1 MSEIKRAVLFTT
13 ALDNP
18 DEKTKNIRQA
28 SKTVRLQLNLFEPT
42 ADSFPEFNY
51 NKLLHQEKVCWCF
64 KIGFY
69 FLKN

>member
-1 MSEIKRAVLFTT
+1 MSEIKRAVLLTT

-18 DEKTKNIRQA
+18 DDKTKNIRQA

-51 NKLLHQEKVCWCF
+51 NKLFHQEKVCWCF
-64 KIGFY
+64 F
-69 FLKN
+69 